1 MTLQSAAT
9 FAFIA
14 TLLSAA
20 LLVWDLLFDVVNVMR
35 GLIPAVTLF
44 SAFIYALAALSLAV
58 FFYLFRKGHN

>member
-14 TLLSAA
+14 TLLAAA